1 MLVPVRCFTCGGLV
15 GDKYSELV
23 NRVKDGEDPGDVL
36 DALKMKRYCC
46 RRILL
51 SNVDIIDQILPYYE
65 ALAKRKEEFA
75 SERI

>member
-1 MLVPVRCFTCGGLV
+1 MLVPVRCFTCGALV

-36 DALKMKRYCC
+36 DDLKMKRYCC

-51 SNVDIIDQILPYYE
+51 SNVDIIDQILPYHE
-65 ALAKRKEEFA
+65 AIAKRKEEFA
-75 SERI
+75 SE